1 LGYILI
7 EFLVEVL
14 EFLGK
19 RLRKPDLNFLLK
31 PESKI
36 DQEVGIMR
44 CII

>member
-19 RLRKPDLNFLLK
+19 RLRKPDLNLLLK